1 MRYLR
6 FENLIIDTHNQ
17 ILIRDGVSVT
27 LAPKVFDLL
36 CYLACN
42 QQRVISKD
50 ELMDSV
56 WQGTLVTDNAIS
68 RTLVKVRKALG
79 DDPKSPNFILTVPR
93 KGYRMITAFHET
105 DQVPIQT
112 QSYHSANAIK
122 RQSPLSEVR
131 IRRPILSVVALSAA
145 ASLTAGVYLYNPYPS
160 PELSINKQVKPYTR
174 AQGEELYPSMSPDL
188 KSLAYV
194 KKTKQLN
201 ALIVENVS
209 THSRQQLSIPLARF
223 SRPSWS
229 PDSEQLAFVM
239 HTPQTCAIYLAR
251 VETLLTQ
258 SQWQKLSNCGRES
271 RPALA
276 FSKDGKNLYFNDR
289 TSEEFGYQIFQIDL
303 AQKQKSI
310 VNQPIT
316 NGRGNYA
323 FDLSPDGRSLVMLNS
338 EFGPKTRIYTL
349 ELSSSKLIQTAQ
361 LDYQM
366 RSAIWHHDS
375 QSLIHPA
382 PHPAYELWQSTVQGD
397 KLATVVSNTARVKH
411 PARINN
417 GTDFTFVSYLLDR
430 DIYLQRSTD
439 NQTLPLA
446 NSSVMD
452 YLPTIANTS
461 SHYAFVS
468 KRSTHA
474 QVYLGDTTQPLAEP
488 VPLTSGKTSYRFY
501 QLAFSPDGSQLLS
514 LADNQLLLTN
524 ITTQETT
531 ALLVTDMAVRGVS
544 WHSDNQLLFSTT
556 RNNRWQ
562 LIRFDLTTHESELIF
577 PEFMGGIYSKHDDAF
592 YLIHRQTGQV
602 FKHVVSSEETSALP
616 LYCTTHLPDRRLT
629 LQRGINGLHCLKDD
643 QSHAHLSIT
652 PTDKIT
658 WPKQIDN
665 ADYQLSVHGII
676 YTRLQRTTADV
687 MRTLD
692 IQ

>member
-36 CYLACN
+36 YYLACN

-50 ELMDSV
+50 ELMDTV

-93 KGYRMITAFHET
+93 KGYRMITSFHET

-112 QSYHSANAIK
+112 EPFSAHAS
-122 RQSPLSEVR
+122 RHQPLSSIIR
-131 IRRPILSVVALSAA
+131 IKRPILSAIALCAA
-145 ASLTAGVYLYNPYPS
+145 AIFVTGMFLYYPYSLPG
-160 PELSINKQVKPYTR
+160 LSKNKQVTPYTR
-174 AQGEELYPSMSPDL
+174 AQGEELYPSLSPDL
-188 KSLAYV
+188 KALAYV
-194 KKTKQLN
+194 KKINQLN
-201 ALIVENVS
+201 VLIVENVS
-209 THSRQQLSIPLARF
+209 THSQQQLSIPLAQF

-239 HTPQTCAIYLAR
+239 HTPQTCGIYLTR
-251 VETLLTQ
+251 VTHLRTQ
-258 SQWQKLSNCGRES
+258 SQWQKLSTCGNES
-271 RPALA
+271 KPDLA
-276 FSKDGKNLYFNDR
+276 FSIDGTKLYFNDR

-303 AQKQKSI
+303 TQRQKSI

-323 FDLSPDGRSLVMLNS
+323 FDLSPDGHSLVMLNS

-349 ELSSSKLIQTAQ
+349 DLSSSKLTQTAQ
-361 LDYQM
+361 LDYLM

-430 DIYLQRSTD
+430 DIYLLRSSD

-452 YLPTIANTS
+452 YLPTIADTS

-474 QVYLGDTTQPLAEP
+474 QVYLGDITQPLAEP
-488 VPLTSGKTSYRFY
+488 VPLTSSNPPHRFY
-501 QLAFSPDGSQLLS
+501 QLAFSPDGNRLLS
-514 LADNQLLLTN
+514 LGDNQLLLSN
-524 ITTQETT
+524 ITTLETV
-531 ALLVTDMAVRGVS
+531 ALPVTGMAIRGVS

-562 LIRFDLTTHESELIF
+562 LVRFDLTTLESEPIF

-592 YLIHRQTGQV
+592 YLLHRKTGQV
-602 FKHVVSSEETSALP
+602 YKHTESSGETSALP
-616 LYCTTHLPDRRLT
+616 LYCTTHLPNRRLT
-629 LQRGINGLHCLKDD
+629 LQRSKNGLHCVKDD
-643 QSHAHLSIT
+643 RSHAHLSMVS
-652 PTDKIT
+652 TDKRT
-658 WPKQIDN
+658 WPQQIDS
-665 ADYQLSVHGII
+665 ADYQLSAHGII
-676 YTRLQRTTADV
+676 YTHLQRTTADV

-692 IQ
+692 VQ